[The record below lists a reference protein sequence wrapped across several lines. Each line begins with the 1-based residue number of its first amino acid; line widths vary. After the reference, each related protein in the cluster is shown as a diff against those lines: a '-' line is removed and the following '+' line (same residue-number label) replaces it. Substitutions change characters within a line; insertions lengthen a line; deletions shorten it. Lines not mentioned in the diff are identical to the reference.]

1 MIEQGGQG
9 APWAGW
15 SERRQNLRKS
25 SRAHWNGQGSA
36 RMIRFVPTIN
46 RTTAAAIARRTELRA
61 MAAWSVGVQ
70 HQYCGQL
77 GKQANCQ
84 VVVTLSIANHHASLP
99 IAYRLYLPEEW
110 AKDAARRKKAR
121 VPKAITFKTKP
132 EIALEQIRKAYAAGV
147 PRGAVL
153 IDASY
158 GSNSALRTGISA
170 LGLKYVAAIIPTVKV
185 RRVSDRGAS
194 DERLSAKELALSVIF
209 STSTK

>member
-1 MIEQGGQG
+1 
-9 APWAGW
+9 
-15 SERRQNLRKS
+15 
-25 SRAHWNGQGSA
+25 
-36 RMIRFVPTIN
+36 
-46 RTTAAAIARRTELRA
+46 
-61 MAAWSVGVQ
+61 
-70 HQYCGQL
+70 
-77 GKQANCQ
+77 
-84 VVVTLSIANHHASLP
+84 
-99 IAYRLYLPEEW
+99 
-110 AKDAARRKKAR
+110 DAARRKKAR
-121 VPKAITFKTKP
+121 VPKKITFKTKP

-209 STSTK
+209 STSTEQISPDSAGPFIVSILLALLFSLLRRTLTNSSESRAFTHAAPTGFTRDSERG